1 MRVKEE
7 GEKARLKLNIQKSK
21 IINIQSHHFLANRRG
36 KVEAVTDFIFL
47 GSKIML
53 DGACNH
59 EIKRC
64 LLLGR
69 KAMINVDSALK
80 SKNITC

>member
-21 IINIQSHHFLANRRG
+21 IINIQSHHFLTNRRG
-36 KVEAVTDFIFL
+36 KVEAVTVFIFFS
-47 GSKIML
+47 SKITV
-53 DGACNH
+53 DGYCSH

-64 LLLGR
+64 LLLER
-69 KAMINVDSALK
+69 KAVTHLDSV
-80 SKNITC
+80 